1 MKVTTIKLFNL
12 ALSSIVVITSAL
24 LCSQIISKAIVNQ
37 ENKNDYAELNHVKYG
52 LFSVDAWKQQ
62 ITVILAEEIDKLDLS
77 RTDERDLRKHIEVLL
92 NTLIDKVDKKI
103 REGNADSAGGWVS
116 QAFIDIFV
124 SLEDIK
130 KGIPEY
136 ADAVMHELTKKR
148 TTGQ

>member
-1 MKVTTIKLFNL
+1 MQSNHIKGDL
-12 ALSSIVVITSAL
+12 
-24 LCSQIISKAIVNQ
+24 NQ

-92 NTLIDKVDKKI
+92 NTLIDKVAKKI

-124 SLEDIK
+124 SLKI
-130 KGIPEY
+130 
-136 ADAVMHELTKKR
+136 LKR
-148 TTGQ
+148 AFLNTRMRSCMS